1 MWPHIYIHIHTY
13 LYIYIHKHIH
23 TCSLCTHTHMYR
35 YTSPAQYEKHTLL
48 ATIAKE
54 EDTIERLRMQ
64 VASKSGGVMS
74 PELRTPSVAVTPVAP
89 PLAKGEALAKGLQ
102 GTGLASGE
110 QHVLLQRQKLTAEI
124 AREKVADPSFF
135 LHASLLKKNFRPTVT
150 ALARLAR
157 LPSPAPLPL
166 PLPSPACPTCSACA
180 TRHTCHDLDCMRLRR
195 MLAYTHVC
203 SRMLPYVSRTRQ
215 HEMATLESE
224 LGPRG
229 ATLGTQTLASALVSD
244 LRGTSGSGDMTGTEA
259 YNARSD
265 VRYMGDK
272 MVPTDG
278 KGGLSLELAGAVPD
292 GLEIDK

>member
-1 MWPHIYIHIHTY
+1 
-13 LYIYIHKHIH
+13 
-23 TCSLCTHTHMYR
+23 MYR

-74 PELRTPSVAVTPVAP
+74 PELRTPSVAVTPVPP
-89 PLAKGEALAKGLQ
+89 PLAKGVALAKGLQ
-102 GTGLASGE
+102 GTAGLASGE

-166 PLPSPACPTCSACA
+166 PLPSPACPSCSACA
-180 TRHTCHDLDCMRLRR
+180 TRRTCHDLGGMRWRR